1 MELRQRGCRDNVAVA
16 LRQRR
21 CGERAATTVRAAL
34 SGRTGWERLVRAAC
48 AVSLLVVVIAM
59 AVATP
64 AMLLAREREPN
75 TVFAERR
82 ARLAAQLNGPVVL
95 FGYTGKENSS
105 PSYVFNQEENFYYLT
120 GHNEEGAAL
129 LVVPAGA
136 SEKGWKGPAEIL
148 FSAAAGPGGGA
159 LEWSADGADRP
170 GNCGAHGVC
179 HRGTVCGAKGAP
191 ERPRQKL
198 C

>member
-16 LRQRR
+16 PRQRC

-48 AVSLLVVVIAM
+48 AVSLLVVIVM

-75 TVFAERR
+75 SVFADRR

-148 FSAAAGPGGGA
+148 FLPPRDSGGGA

-179 HRGTVCGAKGAP
+179 FRGTVCGAKGAP